1 MRKIKV
7 VGILLFTV
15 ALLLALLSSHISKEN
30 QKNLRD
36 LTSLNEQKA
45 FTQEISK
52 SIFYSYRNQKEISEE
67 LERATATF
75 ISKNHTK
82 LANDSHISQ
91 RWNQFYA
98 DVSQFRKIEKIKTAY
113 NSIITEKLVNRIY
126 HNSVMLVNELNR
138 IIELKES
145 RSTQYI
151 KRYKRVQYILFLILI
166 LLLIYL
172 FTEIRSIIKFIQ
184 KFSKTSKKIIENST
198 IQGVQPIVLEPTDR
212 ELKEATDNYNYLVE
226 KINSSISYS
235 RQSMEQTN
243 KSLEE
248 VAENIED
255 FMELLSTM
263 QEGESEAL
271 FEKED
276 AVIDSLE
283 TIMTLRKKLKYL
295 EKDLDKLISSK
306 EL

>member
-98 DVSQFRKIEKIKTAY
+98 DVSQFRKIEKVKTAY

>member
-7 VGILLFTV
+7 VGALLFTV
-15 ALLLALLSSHISKEN
+15 ALILALLSYQISKEN

-45 FTQEISK
+45 FTQEVSK
-52 SIFYSYRNQKEISEE
+52 SIFYSYRNQKESSEE

-75 ISKNHTK
+75 VSKNHTE
-82 LANDSHISQ
+82 LANGSHISQ

-98 DVSQFRKIEKIKTAY
+98 DVSQFRKTERVKTAY

-138 IIELKES
+138 LIELKES

-151 KRYKRVQYILFLILI
+151 KKYKRVQHTLFLILI
-166 LLLIYL
+166 SLLIYL

-198 IQGVQPIVLEPTDR
+198 IQGVKPIVVERSDR
-212 ELKEATDNYNYLVE
+212 ALKEATDNYNYLVE
-226 KINSSISYS
+226 KINRSLSYS
-235 RQSMEQTN
+235 SQSMRQTTQ
-243 KSLEE
+243 SLEE

-271 FEKED
+271 FERED

-295 EKDLDKLISSK
+295 EKDVK
-306 EL
+306 ELMENKRE